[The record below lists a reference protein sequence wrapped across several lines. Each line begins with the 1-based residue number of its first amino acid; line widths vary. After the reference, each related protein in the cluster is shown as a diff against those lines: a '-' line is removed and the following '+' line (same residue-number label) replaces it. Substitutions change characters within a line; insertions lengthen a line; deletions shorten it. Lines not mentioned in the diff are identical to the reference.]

1 MNKYRQYNL
10 NELYAIQEF
19 ITEKLVDN
27 TKQYREELE
36 QIAEALDEKYQELD
50 NYFRSY
56 NEWKRIT
63 DSFTNY

>member
-10 NELYAIQEF
+10 NELYAIQEY
-19 ITEKLVDN
+19 ITEKLLDN

-50 NYFRSY
+50 NYFRGY
-56 NEWKRIT
+56 NE
-63 DSFTNY
+63 

>member
-56 NEWKRIT
+56 NE
-63 DSFTNY
+63 